1 MSYPNAKNWAAGFI
15 EDHLEEPLL
24 HGDKKHREWLGD
36 ELRKWVSELA
46 EMLEEY
52 KNECIRQVY

>member
-1 MSYPNAKNWAAGFI
+1 MSYPNAKNWAHAFI

-24 HGDKKHREWLGD
+24 HGDEKHRIWLST
-36 ELRKWVSELA
+36 ELRKWDSDLA

-52 KNECIRQVY
+52 KNECVRCIS